1 MGIDDSSL
9 AVLGPTDPFIVGQEK
24 DAINNLGDP
33 RQSNGTTPDWDPAFL
48 KDIHGVILISGESHS
63 TIEKKKAEIDLIFG
77 VKSPSASISEIIVLR
92 GDVRPGAES
101 GHEQ

>member
-9 AVLGPTDPFIVGQEK
+9 AVAGATDPFIVGQEQ

-33 RQSNGTTPDWDPAFL
+33 KSADGKPDWDSHFL
-48 KDIHGVILISGESHS
+48 QDIHGVILISGDSHG
-63 TIEKKKAEIDLIFG
+63 TTDKKKAEIDKIFG
-77 VKSPSASISEIIVLR
+77 SSIKEIITIRV
-92 GDVRPGAES
+92 DVRPGAED